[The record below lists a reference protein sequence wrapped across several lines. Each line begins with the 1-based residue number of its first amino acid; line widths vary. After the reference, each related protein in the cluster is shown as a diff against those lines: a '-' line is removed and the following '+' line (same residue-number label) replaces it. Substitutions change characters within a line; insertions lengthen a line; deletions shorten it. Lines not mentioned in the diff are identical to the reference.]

1 MTPLCFDFW
10 VETVPCR
17 TGVASTDCET
27 IVTEDVNVV
36 EPETKV
42 RGSTTS
48 TGIVEPG
55 DVGTGEDDTRD
66 EVTKTLE
73 WDKWELVFDEHGA
86 GTLDE
91 LFKFCTSP
99 ELGEGAAT
107 FDSTGSVAEVRL
119 FRPGPESGLV
129 AGLEIT
135 PGVDAGE
142 PEGTLETA

>member
-48 TGIVEPG
+48 TGIVEPD

-99 ELGEGAAT
+99 
-107 FDSTGSVAEVRL
+107 
-119 FRPGPESGLV
+119 
-129 AGLEIT
+129 
-135 PGVDAGE
+135 
-142 PEGTLETA
+142 